1 MKKRSVLTL
10 VVATLLVVAMTV
22 TAEAQRQGGRQGGR
36 GQGGRP
42 GDAQSGRGQGG
53 RPGGQMMMG
62 RGGPGGGVSLLQL
75 ASREAVQKKIE
86 ALDDQVE
93 KINKLAEELRG
104 ERPEGD
110 RPNFRDMSEEERNKF
125 IEEMRKRQEEQ
136 AKKGDAELAKILIGP
151 QMEQLE
157 GIRIQLLGTRA
168 LQDPKVA
175 AKLKITADQK
185 AKMEKLSTENRE
197 KMMEM
202 FRSDDRENMREKMTE
217 LREKAEKATMAI
229 LTDAQKKQFEAMK
242 GDPIDRE
249 KLFGSRGGGRP
260 QGQGRGRP
268 QGGQGGGDLST
279 DQARLADSDDYY
291 HALSLIQVLD
301 CGIEI
306 LI

>member
-42 GDAQSGRGQGG
+42 GDAQGGRGQGG
-53 RPGGQMMMG
+53 RPGGQMMG
-62 RGGPGGGVSLLQL
+62 RGGPGGGISLLQL

-110 RPNFRDMSEEERNKF
+110 RPNFRDMSEEERTKF
-125 IEEMRKRQEEQ
+125 IAEMRKRQEEQ

-268 QGGQGGGDLST
+268 QGRGGGRPHGEGGGDRPQRKQRPGL
-279 DQARLADSDDYY
+279 
-291 HALSLIQVLD
+291 
-301 CGIEI
+301 
-306 LI
+306 